1 MDVPT
6 INAFDQSLSKLKTL
20 PNSIKAIVTE
30 RNNFINQINKNLNDV
45 KGELGTLK
53 NLVSALKSKKD
64 ALEKQVASN
73 QTDIKTKEEDV
84 KTNNQEVA
92 RLNAELAKYKNELQK
107 QKQDL
112 ENKTNQSQ
120 KQIDEK
126 ESQIRNLNDQILQK
140 EQKIKQLETLSQN
153 ANNASQTNNELVAN
167 QKKAL
172 EEAEDRCN
180 AKIVVEQKKISDC
193 EAKIKQLEGQINQ
206 KETDIQNF
214 QKQRTA
220 QAQEGEKNQAA
231 INLETNRLK
240 QENANLVKEIGD
252 LKQINEQYK
261 NKIQAATKII
271 NDIVGEFENVKN
283 EKADPDPTSITTSI
297 NNISVQIKE
306 LSQLLS
312 PSNVPG
318 PGPPSQR
325 TYAQATTTSANTN
338 TTTSAN
344 TNTII
349 VEQQGVKMTKSNLM
363 AKLKNLIGNN
373 STANQ
378 RRLFGVYNQIKSL
391 ENGPSIAAILNRN
404 QITLASINQTSPSK
418 GGKRHN
424 SKSKKGG
431 FIYTKKRHSSS
442 SNSSSSSSS
451 NYKTRNRRG
460 RGYKHHTKKNRKYR
474 GNKR

>member
-6 INAFDQSLSKLKTL
+6 INAFDESLSKLKTL
-20 PNSIKAIVTE
+20 PNSIKSIVTE
-30 RNNFINQINKNLNDV
+30 RNNFINQINKNLNSV

-64 ALEKQVASN
+64 ALEKQIVSN
-73 QTDIKTKEEDV
+73 QTEIKTKEQDF
-84 KTNNQEVA
+84 KTNNEEVA
-92 RLNAELAKYKNELQK
+92 TLNAELAKYKNELQK
-107 QKQDL
+107 QKQDF

-153 ANNASQTNNELVAN
+153 DNNASQTNNELVAN

-220 QAQEGEKNQAA
+220 QAQEGEKNQAS

-252 LKQINEQYK
+252 LNQINEQYK

-312 PSNVPG
+312 PSNVPA
-318 PGPPSQR
+318 PGTPSQR

-338 TTTSAN
+338 T
-344 TNTII
+344 II
-349 VEQQGVKMTKSNLM
+349 VEQQGEKMTKSNLM

-378 RRLFGVYNQIKSL
+378 RRFFGLYNQIKSL

>member
-30 RNNFINQINKNLNDV
+30 RNNFITQINKNLNDV

-64 ALEKQVASN
+64 ALEKQIVSN
-73 QTDIKTKEEDV
+73 QTEIKTKEQDF
-84 KTNNQEVA
+84 KTNNEEVA
-92 RLNAELAKYKNELQK
+92 TLNAELAKYKNELQK

-126 ESQIRNLNDQILQK
+126 ESQIRNLNDQIIQK

-180 AKIVVEQKKISDC
+180 AKIIVEQKKISDC
-193 EAKIKQLEGQINQ
+193 ESKIKQLEGQINQ

-214 QKQRTA
+214 QKQRSA

-318 PGPPSQR
+318 SGTSP
-325 TYAQATTTSANTN
+325 TYADVAAPTPD
-338 TTTSAN
+338 
-344 TNTII
+344 NTII
-349 VEQQGVKMTKSNLM
+349 VEQQGVRMTKSNLM
-363 AKLKNLIGNN
+363 AKLRNLIGNN
-373 STANQ
+373 STPNQ
-378 RRLFGVYNQIKSL
+378 RSLYGVYNQIQSL
-391 ENGPSIAAILNRN
+391 ENGPSIAAILNKN
-404 QITLASINQTSPSK
+404 KITLAGINQTSPSK

-460 RGYKHHTKKNRKYR
+460 RGYKKSKKYR
-474 GNKR
+474 SKKK